1 MHSRRLWNLVH
12 QILSA
17 NRTGRHVVRRVN
29 DLYRPGPL
37 LSILHRITFRGGKKS
52 YLVYY
57 EQ

>member
-37 LSILHRITFRGGKKS
+37 LSILHRITFRGAKKS
-52 YLVYY
+52 YLVY
-57 EQ
+57 